1 MDCRRFAWAG
11 QPESLRVSYY
21 PEIRSQKRLGA
32 PKLRHCINALE
43 AAMANIVIYSDGTG
57 QRGGLLFDERRS
69 NIYKLYRATRCGP
82 DSSVNPVEQLTFYD
96 PGLGTVPPG
105 HEGFGLISTA
115 IRALYNLVS
124 QATGLGI
131 TGNIIDCYAAI
142 IRLWRPGDRIF
153 LFGFS
158 RGAYTV
164 RCLSAVI
171 SLCGVPTRDQ
181 GGIPLRRGE
190 KTARRIAEKGVKK
203 VYQHTESR
211 KTFPTKRLEELNSQR
226 DELGRRFRE
235 RYASID
241 PANPNKANV
250 YPYFIGVFDTV
261 ASVAKPFVA
270 ASIFLVA
277 MLLLKFPSGLV
288 LSWFGFK
295 IAFWIWF
302 GALASAGILV
312 AGLLLLASLIRFEF
326 GLPINR
332 NWRPFHLTAIH
343 MEECETDLSVE
354 VSWARHAISIDEHRK
369 SFPRVPWGG
378 SYSEKKT
385 EPADWFV
392 QRWFAGNH
400 SDVGGSYLEN
410 ESRLSDIS
418 LEWMLEEAV
427 KVGLKYDPSVLK
439 LYPDPTGPQHD
450 EARGSLFRLFPSKLR
465 RIPNDAPLHPSVV
478 KRFKAVEVL
487 DYDVMRL
494 YRPENLRNHE
504 AVKAFYS

>member
-1 MDCRRFAWAG
+1 
-11 QPESLRVSYY
+11 
-21 PEIRSQKRLGA
+21 
-32 PKLRHCINALE
+32 
-43 AAMANIVIYSDGTG
+43 MANIVIYSDGTG

-69 NIYKLYRATRCGP
+69 NIYKLFRATRCGP
-82 DSSVNPVEQLTFYD
+82 DSTVDPAEQLTFYD
-96 PGLGTVPPG
+96 PGLGTAPPG
-105 HEGFGLISTA
+105 HEAFGLA
-115 IRALYNLVS
+115 RAFYNLVS

-131 TGNIIDCYAAI
+131 TRNIIDCYTAI

-171 SLCGVPTRDQ
+171 SLCGVPIRDK
-181 GGIPLRRGE
+181 GGKPLRRDE
-190 KTARRIAEKGVKK
+190 KTARRIAEEGVKK

-211 KTFPTKRLEELNSQR
+211 KTFRTKRLEELFSQR
-226 DELGRRFRE
+226 EELGRLFRE
-235 RYASID
+235 RYASRD
-241 PANPNKANV
+241 PASPNKANT
-250 YPYFIGVFDTV
+250 YPHFIGVFDTV

-270 ASIFLVA
+270 ASMFLAA
-277 MLLLKFPSGLV
+277 MLLLAFPSWLV
-288 LSWFGFK
+288 LSWLGFR
-295 IAFWIWF
+295 IGFWIWF
-302 GALASAGILV
+302 GALAGAGILV
-312 AGLLLLASLIRFEF
+312 AGLLLFASLIRFEF

-354 VSWARHAISIDEHRK
+354 VSWARHAISIDECRK
-369 SFPRVPWGG
+369 SFPRVKWGG
-378 SYSEKKT
+378 SYSERKT
-385 EPADWFV
+385 EPADWFE

-400 SDVGGSYLEN
+400 SDIGGSYLEN

-427 KVGLKYDPSVLK
+427 KAGLKYDASVLK

-450 EARGSLFRLFPSKLR
+450 EARSSLFRLVPSKLR
-465 RIPNDAPLHPSVV
+465 PIPNDAPLHPSVIE
-478 KRFKAVEVL
+478 RFKAPEVL
-487 DYDVMRL
+487 DYDLMRP

-504 AVKAFYS
+504 AVRAYYS